1 MKKGYVMLNIVNFSA
16 MNQGLIIEMVD
27 SDTPNGFGNRSVWF
41 LNEKDAAGYPEEFF
55 EQINA
60 RDLADIGGEFCY
72 SIADGVLQA

>member
-1 MKKGYVMLNIVNFSA
+1 MLNIVNFSA
-16 MNQGLIIEMVD
+16 MNQGLIIEML
-27 SDTPNGFGNRSVWF
+27 NGADRSVWF

-72 SIADGVLQA
+72 SIADGEVQA